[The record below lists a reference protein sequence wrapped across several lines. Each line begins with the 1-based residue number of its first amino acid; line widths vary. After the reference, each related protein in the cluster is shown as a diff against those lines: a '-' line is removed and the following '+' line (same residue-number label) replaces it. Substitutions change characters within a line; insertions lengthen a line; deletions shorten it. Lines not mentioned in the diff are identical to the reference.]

1 MTLQNYNR
9 HSHFCF
15 FCNLA
20 IFFDKKNA
28 LIAKN

>member
-9 HSHFCF
+9 LSLFSF